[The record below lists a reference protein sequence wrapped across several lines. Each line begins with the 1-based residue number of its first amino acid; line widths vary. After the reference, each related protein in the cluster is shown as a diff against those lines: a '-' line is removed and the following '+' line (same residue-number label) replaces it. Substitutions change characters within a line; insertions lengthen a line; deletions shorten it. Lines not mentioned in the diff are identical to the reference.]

1 MAKTDMERTG
11 LFSELGYTNIGDPYK
26 PNVNSKEF
34 FMISTSSK
42 RIFLKMINVNV
53 QRYVRISEVSYI
65 GSYYCYPLII
75 VKKYKTFPY
84 RYWYHTHRVCDIKC
98 CVPMIMDKAIS

>member
-11 LFSELGYTNIGDPYK
+11 LFSELGYTNTGDPYK

-53 QRYVRISEVSYI
+53 QRYVLVRCPI
-65 GSYYCYPLII
+65 LAHII
-75 VKKYKTFPY
+75 
-84 RYWYHTHRVCDIKC
+84 
-98 CVPMIMDKAIS
+98 AILLS